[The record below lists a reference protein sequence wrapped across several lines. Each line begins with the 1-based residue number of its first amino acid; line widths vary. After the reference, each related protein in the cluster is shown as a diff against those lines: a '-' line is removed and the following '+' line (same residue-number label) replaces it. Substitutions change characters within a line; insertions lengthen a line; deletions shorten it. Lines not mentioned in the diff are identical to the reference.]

1 MSEAPRDQRTWDVLI
16 AGAGPSGSRL
26 AQQLSAAGAT
36 VLLVEALEDFSKNAF
51 SSAAL
56 PLSAVERWQLPE
68 SVIASRWDQWQ
79 LFGPGESRRCW
90 AADAPLGVVLD
101 FAALRRWLADQA
113 LASGT
118 QLQLGWRV
126 CATETLSSGLAQT
139 QLRGPGG
146 REEVITSRF
155 VVDATGE
162 KRVLM
167 GEPRHHPLVSGS
179 GVEWVL
185 QVPVERWQDWAGRLS
200 FMLGSR
206 WVPQGYGWVFPME
219 PGRLKVGV
227 CRLHDSGRSQPPLY
241 QLQLKLLDRLGLTGD
256 TVVDRHGGLIRST
269 IRRREAHQR
278 GALVGLGDA
287 VSTGNLL
294 GGEGIRH
301 ALTSADVLA
310 PLLLGALAGR
320 GRPLASYPNRLRQK
334 LGWRWSLSGRL
345 AQRTWLGL
353 SGEPADR
360 RLERLLEGLQTT
372 ASADALSRLLFDYRF
387 ERYGV
392 RALPYLLGWASMAT
406 KKPPCRRGASDD

>member
-1 MSEAPRDQRTWDVLI
+1 VSEALRDQRTWDVLI

-26 AQQLSAAGAT
+26 AQQLSAAGAS

-56 PLSAVERWQLPE
+56 PLSAVERWQLPK

-79 LFGPGESRRCW
+79 LFGPGDSRRCW
-90 AADAPLGVVLD
+90 AAATSLGVVLD
-101 FAALRRWLADQA
+101 FAALRRWLAEQA

-118 QLQLGWRV
+118 YLQLGWRV
-126 CATETLSSGLAQT
+126 CVTETLSSGLAQT
-139 QLRGPGG
+139 QLRGPEG
-146 REEVITSRF
+146 REAVITSRF

-162 KRVLM
+162 KRVLL
-167 GEPRHHPLVSGS
+167 GEPLRQPLVTGS
-179 GVEWVL
+179 GVEWLL
-185 QVPVERWQDWAGRLS
+185 QVPIGQWQDWAGRLS

-227 CRLHDSGRSQPPLY
+227 CRLHDSDRRQPSLH
-241 QLQLKLLDRLGLTGD
+241 QLQAQLLERLGLNGD

-269 IRRREAHQR
+269 IRRREAHQC
-278 GALVGLGDA
+278 GALLGLGDA

-301 ALTSADVLA
+301 ALTSADVLT
-310 PLLLGALAGR
+310 PLLLEALAGR
-320 GRPLASYPNRLRQK
+320 GRPLARYPKRLRRQ

-345 AQRTWLGL
+345 AQRTWLRL
-353 SGEPADR
+353 SGEAGDR

-372 ASADALSRLLFDYRF
+372 ASADALSQLLFDYRF
-387 ERYGV
+387 ERYGL
-392 RALPYLLGWASMAT
+392 RALPYLLGWASIST
-406 KKPPCRRGASDD
+406 KKPPYRRGA